1 MKIIEYILEK
11 KIFYLII
18 GFIFSI
24 ISIGRF
30 NFTLSI
36 FIWPYCFLAYLHQNE
51 KKVIPLIIVSACLL
65 VSNIIR
71 WIGIDNTSVL
81 TSLVVGIYFSII
93 NIIPYIIDDILY
105 NKITKWA
112 SVFIFPLLVPFIEYV
127 FAFVPIA
134 NQNIYAYGIRNNIQ
148 IIQICSLFGCYF
160 LSFIIALFASIV
172 DYSYNLFTKEKIIS
186 KFIYIYTIIILIIIC
201 FGSIRLLIPQ
211 KEERFNIAAVLG
223 SSPCLY
229 EEGKESKLPI
239 DTYMDYIQKTIIKAN
254 NSEAKVILYS
264 EEGFSIKGN
273 ERNDIISKT
282 AKLAEKYNIFVVLTL
297 DIEYEKDDC
306 KNEAILISN
315 KGYVLYYYQKK
326 NLIPIMESEYH
337 SNNSEYKTFYTE
349 FGQLGVVICYDI
361 DFPYYLNQLSRLGLD
376 TLLIPSWDWDGITE
390 PHSTELKFRAIENGF
405 NTMKS
410 TANGIT
416 LSNDYKGRFLAYYQ
430 PSKCEDYFV
439 LSSVYK
445 KGTKTLYSY
454 IGIFFNYLYLVAFII
469 LAIIGRYKMI
479 KESNELEIGKLI
491 LQEE

>member
-1 MKIIEYILEK
+1 MKILEYILEK

-51 KKVIPLIIVSACLL
+51 KKVIPLIIVSACLI

-81 TSLVVGIYFSII
+81 ISLAVGIYFSII
-93 NIIPYIIDDILY
+93 NIIPFILDDILY

-112 SVFIFPLLVPFIEYV
+112 SLFIFPLSVSFFEYI

-134 NQNIYAYGIRNNIQ
+134 NLNIYAYGIRNNLQ

-172 DYSYNLFTKEKIIS
+172 DYSFDVYKKEKIINKYVFCYS
-186 KFIYIYTIIILIIIC
+186 IIIFIIIS

-229 EEGKESKLPI
+229 EEEKESKLPI

-264 EEGFSIKGN
+264 EEGFSIRGV
-273 ERNDIISKT
+273 EREGIINQT
-282 AKLAEKYNIFVVLTL
+282 TKLAEKYNIFVVLTL

-315 KGYVLYYYQKK
+315 KGNVLYNYQKK

-337 SNNSEYKTFYTE
+337 SNNPEYKTFDTE
-349 FGQLGVVICYDI
+349 LGKLGVVICYDI

-445 KGTKTLYSY
+445 RGAKTLYSY
-454 IGIFFNYLYLVAFII
+454 IGIFFNYFYIAAFII
-469 LAIIGRYKMI
+469 LVIIGRYKMI
-479 KESNELEIGKLI
+479 KENNDVEIGNLV
-491 LQEE
+491 LLTQ